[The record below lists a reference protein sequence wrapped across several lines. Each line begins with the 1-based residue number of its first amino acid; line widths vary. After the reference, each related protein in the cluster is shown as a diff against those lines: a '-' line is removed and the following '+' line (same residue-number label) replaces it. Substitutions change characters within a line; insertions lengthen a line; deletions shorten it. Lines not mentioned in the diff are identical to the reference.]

1 MLSDSKRRFTG
12 IPKTAFS
19 VGFPNFLALP
29 AFVWVEIKSSAVK
42 VDGDLEVLRVAE
54 AAWRLLHPLDHGVDC
69 LEARVGEAVLQVGQE
84 VGQVALDE
92 LGDRDHGS
100 QAAVGCAPE
109 PTREERAGCP
119 EVGVL
124 PEGPEPFLER
134 PRARHLEIAPV

>member
-54 AAWRLLHPLDHGVDC
+54 AAGRLLHPLDHGVDC

-100 QAAVGCAPE
+100 RGAGGGGPE
-109 PTREERAGCP
+109 PTGEERRGAPGGGDAP
-119 EVGVL
+119 
-124 PEGPEPFLER
+124 ER
-134 PRARHLEIAPV
+134 PERFLWVP